1 MNGSSAWLIFHSAI
15 PKQKNHVRERNGY
28 SVNRRSNMWPNTRS
42 SNVTRLGIL
51 RTNAK
56 GRWNRVN
63 GDHQTSK
70 RARINSPTR
79 LRGQIW
85 ENRKLIFQSSWG
97 GDPNIT
103 ILSHMLQFLFYNRLL
118 SKILSVYCRIFEYFD
133 LGLELTEFGTL

>member
-15 PKQKNHVRERNGY
+15 PKQKNHVWERNGD

-56 GRWNRVN
+56 GRWNRVK

-133 LGLELTEFGTL
+133 LGLKLTEFGTL